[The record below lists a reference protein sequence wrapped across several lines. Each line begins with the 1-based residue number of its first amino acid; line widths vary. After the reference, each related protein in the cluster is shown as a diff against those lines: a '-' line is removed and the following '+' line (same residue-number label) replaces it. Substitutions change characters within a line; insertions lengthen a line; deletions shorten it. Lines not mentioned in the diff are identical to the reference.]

1 MMQKNQRSTGQQTRR
16 CICIILILFGLA
28 SCKQAECTS
37 NDVTCAALVTSTA
50 GLEDHGI
57 NQDAWNGLGESK
69 ADGALNHIAYIES
82 VDARDYAKNIAY
94 FAENGYDLII
104 TTGTGMADETRHA
117 ADLYPDSVFLGL
129 EQPHEPGPANLVPI
143 TFAEDQMGYLAG
155 ALATHLTETRVVG
168 AVCETSGIPSMWR
181 YCEGFRAGVEA
192 AADEAG
198 VEIKVLVEYRDDGL
212 QEKLFIDEA
221 WGAERA
227 QDLVQRGADVI
238 FAAGGGTGQGALRAA
253 SDAGIYSIGT
263 ERNQAAALG
272 ESRLSLVTSIYGRAG
287 HEIQSVIRQFHDDD
301 LDVRVPGL
309 FGYVPLDEKLP
320 QSLSVEM
327 DELLSL
333 LLNGY
338 VQTNIT
344 LEKP

>member
-1 MMQKNQRSTGQQTRR
+1 MPKNQRSTGRR
-16 CICIILILFGLA
+16 TKGRICILLLFLGLV
-28 SCKQAECTS
+28 SCTQAGCTS
-37 NDVTCAALVTSTA
+37 DEVTCAALVTSTA
-50 GLEDHGI
+50 GLEDHGV
-57 NQDAWNGLGESK
+57 NQDAWNGLEESK
-69 ADGALNHIAYIES
+69 TGGALDHIAHIES

-94 FAENGYDLII
+94 FAEGGYDLII
-104 TTGTGMADETRHA
+104 TTGTGMADETFQA
-117 ADLYPDSVFLGL
+117 AKLYPDIVFLGL
-129 EQPHEPGPANLVPI
+129 EQPHELGRPNLIPI

-155 ALATHLTETRVVG
+155 ALATRLTETRVVG
-168 AVCETSGIPSMWR
+168 AVCETSGIPSIWR

-198 VEIKVLVEYRDDGL
+198 VEIKVLMEYRDDGL

-227 QDLVQRGADVI
+227 RNLIQRGADVI
-238 FAAGGGTGQGALRAA
+238 FAAGGATGQGALRAA

-263 ERNQAAALG
+263 ERDQAAVLE
-272 ESRLSLVTSIYGRAG
+272 ESRLSVVTSIYGRAG
-287 HEIQSVIRQFHDDD
+287 HEVQSVIRQFREGK
-301 LDVRVPGL
+301 LDVPVGSQ

-320 QSLSVEM
+320 QNLSVEM